1 MNIGVFIFT
10 LMRLFTFRSLVTTFV
25 LTIAFP
31 FILGVGAKAAEDAM
45 VDSFIPTLLHS
56 ILPMLIAYT
65 LVADTVANSK
75 NLSDGE
81 YLSLLFTRPIRRS
94 TYVVTKWI
102 AGTTGVAIC
111 VYLAYAVFLGGAALV
126 GASKGPDPVEILN
139 ILLNCMST
147 TALVVVIS
155 AVPMR
160 LGMFLFFTV
169 FYLSMIGPM
178 FSNYSSRSSEP
189 AVTSIIT
196 GGFQLMQT
204 VVTPTIDLQDLVNS
218 VAFSWT
224 PVVNYASNMVIY
236 LLLATYLMS
245 RREFYYASE

>member
-1 MNIGVFIFT
+1 
-10 LMRLFTFRSLVTTFV
+10 
-25 LTIAFP
+25 
-31 FILGVGAKAAEDAM
+31 
-45 VDSFIPTLLHS
+45 
-56 ILPMLIAYT
+56 
-65 LVADTVANSK
+65 
-75 NLSDGE
+75 
-81 YLSLLFTRPIRRS
+81 
-94 TYVVTKWI
+94 
-102 AGTTGVAIC
+102 
-111 VYLAYAVFLGGAALV
+111 
-126 GASKGPDPVEILN
+126 
-139 ILLNCMST
+139 
-147 TALVVVIS
+147 
-155 AVPMR
+155 
-160 LGMFLFFTV
+160 
-169 FYLSMIGPM
+169 MIGPM